1 MSSVVKTMTR
11 RKIGAP
17 KDANL
22 DDKVFERQATICK
35 AFAHPKRLKL
45 MSLLSDGERKMSEVQ
60 KELGLS
66 RANISQHVTILRS
79 AGVVDTRRDGAQVYC
94 YLAFPEVK
102 QACRLIHEV
111 LRTQIRNQSKFA
123 I

>member
-1 MSSVVKTMTR
+1 MTAKKKVA
-11 RKIGAP
+11 RKDG
-17 KDANL
+17 NL

-45 MSLLSDGERKMSEVQ
+45 MSLLSDGERKMSDLQ

-66 RANISQHVTILRS
+66 RANMSQHVTILRS
-79 AGVVDTRRDGAQVYC
+79 AGVVDTRRDGAQLFC

-123 I
+123 V